1 MEKEE
6 EVGRKRKGGRKE
18 KKEGGRQGKR
28 KKGKRKQIAEYPEHS
43 IKMQVLHT

>member
-1 MEKEE
+1 M
-6 EVGRKRKGGRKE
+6 GRKRKGGRKE

-28 KKGKRKQIAEYPEHS
+28 KKGKRKQIAEYPEQS